1 MILRNEEMKKSSSR
15 RSSTQWL
22 DLSLSIPSTIPNKKK
37 KKKEKKLHRKKQ
49 NGWNQTIRSI
59 EPPIATRKKN
69 KQKKEKRRAWLAAV
83 RWQRPIRSLPS
94 RSHQTA
100 LPWSPGQRFNKLTT
114 DNGRRMRFSDDD
126 RRDRPS
132 STGKKGSNGR
142 SKSIESFQRLT
153 VRNNTEVLR
162 RKLCP
167 TDCVTQAG
175 SPRTYVNVMDDGVMD
190 YVIRYVTLRRSR

>member
-114 DNGRRMRFSDDD
+114 DNGRRMRFSDGD

-132 STGKKGSNGR
+132 STGKKDRMGDRNR
-142 SKSIESFQRLT
+142 SSLSSDLRCGTIRRCYVENCVPLT
-153 VRNNTEVLR
+153 ALR
-162 RKLCP
+162 RQVPLEL
-167 TDCVTQAG
+167 T
-175 SPRTYVNVMDDGVMD
+175 
-190 YVIRYVTLRRSR
+190 